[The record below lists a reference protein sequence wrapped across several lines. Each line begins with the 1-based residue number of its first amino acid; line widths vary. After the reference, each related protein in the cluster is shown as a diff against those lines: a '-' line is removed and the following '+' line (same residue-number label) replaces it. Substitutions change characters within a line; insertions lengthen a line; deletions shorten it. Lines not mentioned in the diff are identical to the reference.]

1 MNKLKFGLLGGLF
14 IAVLAS
20 CQKEEVEHEFSYQEG
35 DATISVQDVDGEPFF
50 FVKGDIT
57 TEFEMTANKN
67 WVIDGAV
74 QVKDGGVLKIQPGTF
89 IYGNVSSEPSYLAVT
104 STGSISA
111 VGTTTERII
120 FSSIN
125 EKIGVPSIQDWGG
138 IYMNGEKTSDVSGI
152 DTDETDYGVFIQ
164 NDGSGS
170 IQHTEIHYAERSV
183 VVD

>member
-1 MNKLKFGLLGGLF
+1 MEKLKFGILGLF
-14 IAVLAS
+14 FVAVLVS
-20 CQKEEVEHEFSYQEG
+20 CQKEKVEHEFSYQEG
-35 DATISVQDVDGEPFF
+35 EATISVQDVDGEPFF

-57 TEFEMTANKN
+57 TEFDMTADKN

-74 QVKDGGVLKIQPGTF
+74 NVKDGGLLTISPGTF
-89 IYGNVSSEPSYLAVT
+89 VYGNVSSEPSYLAVT

-111 VGTTTERII
+111 VGTNSDRII

-138 IYMNGEKTSDVSGI
+138 IFMNGKKTFDESGI
-152 DTDETDYGVFIQ
+152 DQDETDFAVYIQ

-170 IQHTEIHYAERSV
+170 IQHAEIQYAERSV